1 MTNLKLK
8 ESPIRSFADFLN
20 WIFEYLVFFK
30 WIYFKNRPRG
40 NFLFLRS
47 IMVTTFF
54 GFIYYTLFSS
64 LELLIMGVDIDP
76 IIILALVVTIGYWN
90 MTYVFQRKS
99 VDVTNLYNQY
109 LIELG
114 QGHKQSADLLLNSLS
129 MQVLAVD
136 LWAHRSFTDIFVK
149 ALNLAIKDDNGSDDW
164 SNKLESNK
172 MSVREARELL
182 QNRQNKLIQGLSA

>member
-1 MTNLKLK
+1 
-8 ESPIRSFADFLN
+8 
-20 WIFEYLVFFK
+20 
-30 WIYFKNRPRG
+30 
-40 NFLFLRS
+40 
-47 IMVTTFF
+47 
-54 GFIYYTLFSS
+54 
-64 LELLIMGVDIDP
+64 MGVDIDP

-136 LWAHRSFTDIFVK
+136 LWAHRSFYRYFC
-149 ALNLAIKDDNGSDDW
+149 
-164 SNKLESNK
+164 
-172 MSVREARELL
+172 
-182 QNRQNKLIQGLSA
+182 

>member
-1 MTNLKLK
+1 VTNLKLK
-8 ESPIRSFADFLN
+8 ESPIRSFADLLN

>member
-1 MTNLKLK
+1 
-8 ESPIRSFADFLN
+8 
-20 WIFEYLVFFK
+20 
-30 WIYFKNRPRG
+30 
-40 NFLFLRS
+40 
-47 IMVTTFF
+47 MVTTFF